1 MKQTQNYS
9 GIKSEPEENRLE
21 INFQKDTKE
30 TDQERLINYIS

>member
-1 MKQTQNYS
+1 MKQKQNYS
-9 GIKSEPEENRLE
+9 GTKREHEENRLE

>member
-9 GIKSEPEENRLE
+9 GTKSEPEENRLE
-21 INFQKDTKE
+21 TNFQKDTEE